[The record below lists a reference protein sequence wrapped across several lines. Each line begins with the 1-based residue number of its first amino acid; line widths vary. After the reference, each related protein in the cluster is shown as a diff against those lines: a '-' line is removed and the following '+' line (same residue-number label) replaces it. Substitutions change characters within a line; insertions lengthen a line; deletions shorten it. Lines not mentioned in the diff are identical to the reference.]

1 MQISEADYKLDA
13 PDPMPTGLVT
23 VTGAPVTVEVVQ
35 TELARISRIDWQWEA
50 FPQGQ
55 DSFLVAFPSEE
66 ALNSMVDIGY
76 QLKNHGVTL
85 TISVWQQ
92 DQDIIP
98 AYELDEVWVHITGV
112 PPSYRHYLVFW
123 ALGTVI
129 GATLDVDM
137 LTYRKTGVIRVKV
150 RILNKGQLP
159 LTTDLVFGKVCYNV
173 TYMLEDDSFQPAIVL
188 ANTFDPMDHDAG
200 ADKGN
205 EDNEDGGSAA
215 KKRRNEA
222 AQPDVSVP

>member
-1 MQISEADYKLDA
+1 MPALFSRTQKKELAFMQISEADYKLDA
-13 PDPMPTGLVT
+13 PDSVPTGLVT

-98 AYELDEVWVHITGV
+98 AYELDEV
-112 PPSYRHYLVFW
+112 
-123 ALGTVI
+123 
-129 GATLDVDM
+129 
-137 LTYRKTGVIRVKV
+137 
-150 RILNKGQLP
+150 
-159 LTTDLVFGKVCYNV
+159 
-173 TYMLEDDSFQPAIVL
+173 
-188 ANTFDPMDHDAG
+188 
-200 ADKGN
+200 
-205 EDNEDGGSAA
+205 
-215 KKRRNEA
+215 
-222 AQPDVSVP
+222 